1 MKGEWR
7 WDFTALIPGLGELKT
22 RMCGFRKW
30 EPLYTF
36 RTDSTVQLYKI
47 LGLYLQCINTVVWA
61 KQMTHRIAGDRLHIP
76 WVLPIASSL
85 RRSLTLCK
93 DKSKQ
98 PQTLPLKEDF
108 RQLPGQ
114 VTGQVF
120 QTTWRQRD
128 IPQCKLLIKQSKVHK
143 ELKATKVPEISQAQL
158 VYKSEL
164 NQNETDINQ
173 STQASECAR
182 HKA

>member
-30 EPLYTF
+30 EPFYTF
-36 RTDSTVQLYKI
+36 DTDSTAQLYKI

-61 KQMTHRIAGDRLHIP
+61 RQMTHWIAGDRLHIP

-93 DKSKQ
+93 DKIKH

-108 RQLPGQ
+108 RQLPGH

-120 QTTWRQRD
+120 QTTWRLEVYLNANCLSR
-128 IPQCKLLIKQSKVHK
+128 KAKQSSQG
-143 ELKATKVPEISQAQL
+143 TKS
-158 VYKSEL
+158 
-164 NQNETDINQ
+164 N
-173 STQASECAR
+173 
-182 HKA
+182 